1 MKKAQLLQR
10 EAMIA
15 QKAMRRSPSKRREKV
30 LKFTSSEAE
39 SEQAFLSY
47 WATLSEQQ
55 ARLVCVCTEL
65 RRRVGMSWG

>member
-15 QKAMRRSPSKRREKV
+15 EKAMRRSPTKRREKV

-55 ARLVCVCTEL
+55 ARLDLCVPARNYGVVE
-65 RRRVGMSWG
+65 WE